1 MVQNHVLVHQLPHA
15 FHAER
20 RASWQEEHKKNC
32 ENSMC
37 RGEDYRPSSSEM
49 LLESGDEVICKVER
63 RVGDMMITV
72 KHMLD

>member
-1 MVQNHVLVHQLPHA
+1 
-15 FHAER
+15 
-20 RASWQEEHKKNC
+20 
-32 ENSMC
+32 MC